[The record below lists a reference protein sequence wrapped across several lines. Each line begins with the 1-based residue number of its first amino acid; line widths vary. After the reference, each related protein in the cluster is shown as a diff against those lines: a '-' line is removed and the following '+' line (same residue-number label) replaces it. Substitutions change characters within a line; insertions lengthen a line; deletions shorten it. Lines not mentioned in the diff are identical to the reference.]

1 MRYQKRSESGFR
13 PHQGIIEFNTRGG
26 GYMKEL
32 SKLRQVSVP
41 IRGLLNLTCTESE
54 IYHEEIY
61 CNVSVPIRG
70 LLNLTFSFIIIG
82 YRVYS
87 THEFPSP
94 SGDY

>member
-41 IRGLLNLTCTESE
+41 IRGLLNLTSLDTVNKDTLQSL
-54 IYHEEIY
+54 I
-61 CNVSVPIRG
+61 VSVPIRG
-70 LLNLTFSFIIIG
+70 LLNLT
-82 YRVYS
+82 
-87 THEFPSP
+87 E
-94 SGDY
+94 